1 MDGVNKNKIERLFS
15 ETIAFRIRL
24 KGTRFYGKIAL
35 LISESRFSKIFDLI
49 VNKDK

>member
-24 KGTRFYGKIAL
+24 KGTRFYGKITM
-35 LISESRFSKIFDLI
+35 LISNQDSLNFF
-49 VNKDK
+49 

>member
-24 KGTRFYGKIAL
+24 KGTRFYGKIVL
-35 LISESRFSKIFDLI
+35 LLSDQDSVKNI
-49 VNKDK
+49 

>member
-24 KGTRFYGKIAL
+24 KGTKFYGKIIL
-35 LISESRFSKIFDLI
+35 LLSDQDSLNFF
-49 VNKDK
+49 